1 MITLF
6 VALCLLTSVKPSNIK
21 ELQVKKVKIGE
32 DVTIKCGVS
41 SDNAIVWFKQS
52 FGKVPQLVGRTMGNG
67 FRHNDKRFS
76 VSDEKL
82 FNLNITNVKEEDTG
96 TYFCVEMLN
105 ISPDFTSGTLL
116 VVEDE
121 EIKRIPPAVTV
132 LENGESLTLQCS
144 VQTITSS
151 CGKPSVY
158 WFRHGSG
165 ESHPGIIYTHG
176 NASDECK
183 KSSEAGSPPQS
194 CVYTLPKR
202 KLTTSDKETL
212 YCAVAECGQ
221 ILFGN
226 GIIASE
232 KRLSFGTMVGHQKC
246 DLSRP
251 RVLLELGCQVNQ
263 EAYWWTWESSRLN
276 RHLIVVEGFA
286 CLNDPRSYVVSQ
298 GKQVLGDGPDKDR
311 FKTPYEKNKNEVC
324 DVARYGATGA
334 PPWSQAR
341 CWGSHAS
348 AWWPGLTPKG
358 PAGLSPKERRGADL
372 PWAHHLQEEP

>member
-226 GIIASE
+226 GIIPSE
-232 KRLSFGTMVGHQKC
+232 KTNMQWIVVLTISNVICVMVIIALLGHLLKLQKGASNDQPNNKNQVAAEEVLNYAAVSFDKKP
-246 DLSRP
+246 S
-251 RVLLELGCQVNQ
+251 
-263 EAYWWTWESSRLN
+263 SSRTS
-276 RHLIVVEGFA
+276 RAKSHEDVYA
-286 CLNDPRSYVVSQ
+286 
-298 GKQVLGDGPDKDR
+298 QVKI
-311 FKTPYEKNKNEVC
+311 K
-324 DVARYGATGA
+324 
-334 PPWSQAR
+334 
-341 CWGSHAS
+341 
-348 AWWPGLTPKG
+348 
-358 PAGLSPKERRGADL
+358 
-372 PWAHHLQEEP
+372 